1 MTNEKYTGSL
11 LEKDTRAGT
20 ALNYAFLRAKG
31 LELVQQYSGD
41 TWTDYNLHD
50 PGVTI
55 LEALC
60 YALTDLA
67 YRTKFPMEDILTT
80 RSGKINREKNLFF
93 TPAEIF
99 CTNPVTVNDFR
110 KLVIDNVPELY
121 NVWLEPVLSAAR
133 MQYAKGVYRVVMQ
146 LSDQVLRQ
154 LEAEQDEREVK
165 KMENAVIEK
174 VKDVLHSHRNLGED
188 FEEFVLLEPC
198 RVEVQADISILRNEL
213 PEDVL
218 AEIYSVLSRTLNP
231 ELKFC
236 SEQELL
242 SRGYTAATIYE
253 GPLLKHGFIA
263 DEDLRPRTGFIDPA
277 DLLKAITSVPGVAL
291 VQHLSIKVNDVE
303 YDNRVCRLADNE
315 FPHFVFDPQNPGI
328 RLYNDQYEIPVKR
341 NLFFS
346 LFAKKA
352 ESDNRQYILQNTG
365 AGEEFA
371 GKGVYRNLQEYFSV
385 QHLFPV
391 VYKLGIRGFDTTTL
405 DNDESVS
412 NDKQR
417 FAYAKQL
424 KAYLMFF
431 EQLMANYLS
440 QLTNTDSIF
449 SSAVD
454 DSDGHSYFSQPLYSV
469 PGIENMLKAFFDG
482 TGLPP
487 NSNSWKSFT
496 EDPDNGYASMLSNSI
511 ESRETYLNR
520 KNRVLDH
527 MLARFN
533 CLPQKYPLE
542 VFIQT
547 YGSQKNDEGASAE
560 LLWKSGLLKNILT
573 LSQNRNL
580 AFNYYKKETEWKRS
594 GFEERIAG
602 LLFIRDIKDRP
613 LANMTGEHDKSLS
626 IQTDSGS
633 TGNANDLVKINRLVW
648 QNEVFD
654 ITDENGLLIK
664 SSMQKGKDQPAP
676 ALKKMRTEFLKN
688 GLDTTNYRIVPEN
701 GESGDHLLIY
711 RAPGKTSWD
720 IAGRFANADEAS
732 DALNEL
738 IKHLSK
744 ISIASEGFHMVEH
757 LLLKPPL
764 GSRFYGFNILD
775 DKGHVLLKQN
785 DWLSFTEREKVIKTI
800 TDLGKH
806 PFNGDYAAL
815 ARYLEGLCEINLQHD
830 EEAEHEKEHAGQF
843 TRPSMALYAARQ
855 NRDDVERI
863 FRRLIRNLRLMNQ
876 PGKLLYPGIQSTV
889 RMTANSSIPEDFFNL
904 RLTVVFPS
912 WPARFQEGSFRRFA
926 EQLFLEN
933 CPAGVRLQFK
943 WLGIS
948 AMKAFEDIYFKW
960 REAMNDY
967 KFSQSCIEDAG
978 ELSSLLYGWMK

>member
-1 MTNEKYTGSL
+1 MKYTGLL

-31 LELVQQYSGD
+31 LELVQQYSGN

-50 PGVTI
+50 PGITI

-67 YRTKFPMEDILTT
+67 YRTKFPLEDILTT
-80 RSGKINREKNLFF
+80 KSGKMNREKNLFF

-110 KLVIDNVPELY
+110 KLVIDHVPELY
-121 NVWLEPVLSAAR
+121 NLWLEPVLSAAR

-146 LSDQVLRQ
+146 LSDQTLRQ
-154 LEAEQDEREVK
+154 LEQQQDEREVK
-165 KMENAVIEK
+165 KTENAIIEK

-242 SRGYTAATIYE
+242 SRGYTGATIYE

-263 DEDLRPRTGFIDPA
+263 DEDLRPRAGFIDPA

-346 LFAKKA
+346 LFSKKA
-352 ESDNRQYILQNTG
+352 ESENRQYIPQHTG

-391 VYKLGIRGFDTTTL
+391 VYKLGIRGFDSSTF
-405 DNDESVS
+405 DKDESVN

-417 FAYAKQL
+417 LAHAKQL

-440 QLTNTDSIF
+440 HLTNTDNIF

-454 DSDGHSYFSQPLYSV
+454 DTDGHSYFSQPLYSV
-469 PGIENMLKAFFDG
+469 PGVENILKAFFDG
-482 TGLPP
+482 TKIPASADWNL
-487 NSNSWKSFT
+487 FT
-496 EDPDNGYASMLSNSI
+496 GNTDNEYAAMIRNSI
-511 ESRETYLNR
+511 ESGETYLNR

-542 VFIQT
+542 VFIQS
-547 YGSQKNDEGASAE
+547 YGSQNNDEGASAE

-580 AFNYYKKETEWKRS
+580 AFNYYQKETEWRRS

-602 LLFIRDIKDRP
+602 LLYIRDIKDRP
-613 LANMTGEHDKSLS
+613 LANVPGENDKSLS
-626 IQTDSGS
+626 IQTAEGASGK
-633 TGNANDLVKINRLVW
+633 ANDLVKISRVVW
-648 QNEVFD
+648 ENEVLD
-654 ITDENGLLIK
+654 ITDEDGLLIK
-664 SSMQKGKDQPAP
+664 SSLQKGKEQQAP
-676 ALKKMRTEFLKN
+676 ALKKMKTGFLKD
-688 GLDTTNYRIVPEN
+688 GLDKTNYRIVPEN
-701 GESGDHLLIY
+701 NETGNHLLIY
-711 RAPGKTSWD
+711 RAPGKTTWN
-720 IAGRFANADEAS
+720 IAGRFSSVDEAR
-732 DALNEL
+732 DALNGL
-738 IKHLSK
+738 IRHLSK

-757 LLLKPPL
+757 VLLKPPL
-764 GSRFYGFNILD
+764 GSRFFGFNILD

-785 DWLSFTEREKVIKTI
+785 DWLSFTEREKVLKTI
-800 TDLGKH
+800 TDLGKL
-806 PFNGDYAAL
+806 PFSGDYAAL

-830 EEAEHEKEHAGQF
+830 EQVDDKEHPDQF
-843 TRPSMALYAARQ
+843 SRPSMALYAARQ
-855 NRDDVERI
+855 NREDVERT
-863 FRRLIRNLRLMNQ
+863 FRRVMRNLRLMNQ
-876 PGKLLYPGIQSTV
+876 PGKLVYPGIQGTV
-889 RMTANSSIPEDFFNL
+889 RTTGSNSIPEDFFNL

-933 CPAGVRLQFK
+933 CPAGLRLQFK
-943 WLGIS
+943 WLGIAS
-948 AMKAFEDIYFKW
+948 MKAFENTYFKW

-978 ELSSLLYGWMK
+978 ELSSLLYSWIR